1 MVRMIVA
8 PQCQPRLAEDIRTGL
23 KNLSAMFA
31 DMTYDFVDLAKSEG
45 SSESRKTVTNS
56 FTCGSDR
63 LLEAINL
70 MMYVMEKTGR
80 RYNNGIILS
89 RDSRSTASYT
99 KSMSIRQYVNEL
111 CEVED
116 YRNVFT
122 AQIDR
127 MVRFFDKN
135 PDYGG
140 IRKIKV
146 DYNLVEVSD
155 FSILKNM

>member
-1 MVRMIVA
+1 
-8 PQCQPRLAEDIRTGL
+8 
-23 KNLSAMFA
+23 
-31 DMTYDFVDLAKSEG
+31 
-45 SSESRKTVTNS
+45 
-56 FTCGSDR
+56 
-63 LLEAINL
+63 
-70 MMYVMEKTGR
+70 MYVMEKTGR

-111 CEVED
+111 CQVED

-127 MVRFFDKN
+127 MVKFFDKN

-155 FSILKNM
+155 FSILENM